1 MDGARWARASA
12 GCWIEITVRPV
23 PGSSP
28 QELAE
33 EIGATPQL
41 EIPGNLVDPRTI
53 WVRAEPGGSFLTL
66 QADYFSQTW
75 VP

>member
-1 MDGARWARASA
+1 M
-12 GCWIEITVRPV
+12 RPV

-53 WVRAEPGGSFLTL
+53 WVRAEPGGRFLTL